1 MDTVYDAKLLIVD
14 DNAELLALLCEQ
26 LRGAGY
32 GYIRTAQSCTAAR
45 ACFAAEQ
52 PELMILDI
60 NLPDGD
66 GFSLF
71 RALRAKADVPAL
83 FLSARDAD
91 ADRLFGLGLG
101 ADDYL
106 TKPFLMQELL
116 LRVQHILQRAYRAE
130 LSRTKPAPLQL
141 GERCVDLNDA
151 IVTLPEGKTLAL
163 TATELALLRK
173 LAENRGHIVTYDAL
187 CAAVWGAD
195 YYGYENSLGVHI
207 RHLREKL
214 EAEPGAPRFLRTVR
228 GIGYKLTKGGRS
240 MKTFVRLIR
249 RYVLA
254 AVGIVLLLLFSGVAV
269 LGWLGWQEGCSLPQ
283 REYSSGEIAD
293 SMVETAEGL
302 AFGAER
308 TPQEWMNGYEWA
320 MVLDDVGN
328 IRWSYGLPQELNHAY
343 TPGDIAQFARWY
355 LADYPVF
362 CWTEPYGLFVIG
374 LPKGSL
380 WKYSIYSSPD
390 FALSMV
396 RVLPAAALG
405 MLLLGLALCFW
416 LSWRGAKRLE
426 TVANGLDALAQG
438 QTVRLSTDGFAG
450 ELAEKLNRTG
460 AQLQAKNEMLSRRD
474 NARTQWIAGV
484 SHDVRTPLAL
494 ILGWAE
500 QLEQDALLPDSS
512 RQKATG
518 IRTQCEKLRTLIDD
532 LNLTSKLEYGAQ
544 PLRRKDL
551 RAGPLFR
558 QLVAQFCESPLAE
571 RCEIILEQEEP
582 AEQTVLSV
590 DEALLA
596 RLLEN
601 LMNNSVRHNPKPVNI
616 TVHTRQVGERFCLT
630 VADDGIGYPAA
641 VLVALNAAE
650 PAENAPHI
658 LGLYV
663 VQQIAAAHGGRAVFG
678 QNIPSGAKATVWLP
692 VK

>member
-1 MDTVYDAKLLIVD
+1 MDTIYDAKLLLVD

-32 GYIRTAQSCTAAR
+32 GHIRTAQSCGSAR

-71 RALRAKADVPAL
+71 QALRAKADVPAL

-214 EAEPGAPRFLRTVR
+214 EAEPGAPQFLRTVR
-228 GIGYKLTKGGRS
+228 GIGYKLN
-240 MKTFVRLIR
+240 
-249 RYVLA
+249 
-254 AVGIVLLLLFSGVAV
+254 
-269 LGWLGWQEGCSLPQ
+269 Q
-283 REYSSGEIAD
+283 
-293 SMVETAEGL
+293 
-302 AFGAER
+302 
-308 TPQEWMNGYEWA
+308 
-320 MVLDDVGN
+320 
-328 IRWSYGLPQELNHAY
+328 
-343 TPGDIAQFARWY
+343 
-355 LADYPVF
+355 
-362 CWTEPYGLFVIG
+362 
-374 LPKGSL
+374 
-380 WKYSIYSSPD
+380 
-390 FALSMV
+390 
-396 RVLPAAALG
+396 
-405 MLLLGLALCFW
+405 
-416 LSWRGAKRLE
+416 
-426 TVANGLDALAQG
+426 
-438 QTVRLSTDGFAG
+438 
-450 ELAEKLNRTG
+450 TG

-512 RQKATG
+512 RQKAAG

-571 RCEIILEQEEP
+571 HCGITLEQEEP

-616 TVHTRQVGERFCLT
+616 TVHTRRAGERFCLT
-630 VADDGIGYPAA
+630 VADDGIGYPPA
-641 VLVALNAAE
+641 VLAALNAAE

-678 QNIPSGAKATVWLP
+678 QNTPHGAKAVVYLP
-692 VK
+692 LG